1 MSARSILVAVALWAS
16 MAEAQVE
23 RLAFED
29 PDVVVFGPSR
39 FSLPDPGD
47 HRDELGEGLVA
58 YVAEDPTT
66 ATVELTALI
75 GASQLDD
82 PAGKEG
88 LAEAI
93 VYAMTNAGSKG
104 LASGVLAEK
113 LYAMAAEL
121 DASVDNEHTRLRLS
135 LLTEDLDDGLAL
147 FAALLREPRLDA
159 ETLEVYRRPRPTHGW
174 NEDDPRQRA
183 AAEFPAILY
192 GDHPAG
198 RRATEAS
205 LKALTVRDLEAFHQ
219 SFYVPNNVV
228 LAVSGGLEREQ
239 VVSALRRHFFSEP
252 WKRKRVR
259 YDGTP
264 QIARVGG
271 RKIHVFDVARLQGW
285 MVVGHVGSVGR
296 AKDRAA
302 LEVANYILG
311 GAGAVWKRV
320 HPELPP
326 SSAQGHF
333 DVRLFNESRGKRG
346 LTNDTSSYVPVGFR
360 APSLTFAVTS
370 GRPESIP
377 YLLKIIETEWRRIG
391 EDVTEEE
398 LATAKGALTEG
409 YFQMRYAGAHA
420 TALSLAEETFF
431 DGGHD
436 WAQHYVNAIRNVTKE
451 DVLQVARKYYRPE
464 ELTAVLVGPLEA
476 IRNAEHPQYKAKLE
490 DFGEVIVHA
499 Q

>member
-88 LAEAI
+88 LTEAI

-192 GDHPAG
+192 GDHP
-198 RRATEAS
+198 
-205 LKALTVRDLEAFHQ
+205 
-219 SFYVPNNVV
+219 
-228 LAVSGGLEREQ
+228 RED
-239 VVSALRRHFFSEP
+239 ALRRQ
-252 WKRKRVR
+252 V
-259 YDGTP
+259 
-264 QIARVGG
+264 
-271 RKIHVFDVARLQGW
+271 
-285 MVVGHVGSVGR
+285 
-296 AKDRAA
+296 
-302 LEVANYILG
+302 
-311 GAGAVWKRV
+311 
-320 HPELPP
+320 
-326 SSAQGHF
+326 
-333 DVRLFNESRGKRG
+333 SR
-346 LTNDTSSYVPVGFR
+346 
-360 APSLTFAVTS
+360 
-370 GRPESIP
+370 
-377 YLLKIIETEWRRIG
+377 
-391 EDVTEEE
+391 
-398 LATAKGALTEG
+398 
-409 YFQMRYAGAHA
+409 H
-420 TALSLAEETFF
+420 
-431 DGGHD
+431 
-436 WAQHYVNAIRNVTKE
+436 
-451 DVLQVARKYYRPE
+451 
-464 ELTAVLVGPLEA
+464 
-476 IRNAEHPQYKAKLE
+476 
-490 DFGEVIVHA
+490 
-499 Q
+499 

>member
-1 MSARSILVAVALWAS
+1 MSVRGILVAMALWAS

-29 PDVVVFGPSR
+29 PDRVVFGPSR
-39 FSLPDPGD
+39 FSLPDPDD
-47 HRDELGEGLVA
+47 HHVELGEGLVA

-75 GASQLDD
+75 GASRLDD

-93 VYAMTNAGSKG
+93 VYAMTHAGSKG
-104 LASGVLAEK
+104 LATGVLAEE

-159 ETLEVYRRPRPTHGW
+159 ETLEAYRRRGPTRGW
-174 NEDDPRQRA
+174 NEDDPRERA
-183 AAEFPAILY
+183 EAEFPAILY

-198 RRATEAS
+198 RRTTEAS
-205 LKALTVRDLEAFHQ
+205 LKALTVRDLEAFHR

-239 VVSALRRHFFSEP
+239 VTSALRRHFFSEP

-259 YDGTP
+259 HDRTS

-271 RKIHVFDVARLQGW
+271 RKIHVFDVDRLQGW
-285 MVVGHVGSVGR
+285 MVVGHVASVGR

-311 GAGAVWKRV
+311 GGGAVWKRV

-326 SSAQGHF
+326 RRAQGHF
-333 DVRLFNESRGKRG
+333 DVRLFKESRGKRG
-346 LTNDTSSYVPVGFR
+346 LTQSTTASVP
-360 APSLTFAVTS
+360 S
-370 GRPESIP
+370 
-377 YLLKIIETEWRRIG
+377 
-391 EDVTEEE
+391 
-398 LATAKGALTEG
+398 ATK
-409 YFQMRYAGAHA
+409 
-420 TALSLAEETFF
+420 
-431 DGGHD
+431 
-436 WAQHYVNAIRNVTKE
+436 VTKGTNN
-451 DVLQVARKYYRPE
+451 ARSR
-464 ELTAVLVGPLEA
+464 ARRSA
-476 IRNAEHPQYKAKLE
+476 I
-490 DFGEVIVHA
+490 V
-499 Q
+499 